1 MEVSA
6 TIEEAKQELA
16 SGHDK
21 RAAELLTDA
30 AYRTHDP
37 ALEAQI
43 RSVAEQGLSKAG
55 LFGKGRWQ
63 EIIRIAELR
72 STAGQG

>member
-1 MEVSA
+1 VDVSV

-21 RAAELLTDA
+21 HAAQLLTDA

-37 ALEAQI
+37 VLEAQI
-43 RSVAEQGLSKAG
+43 RALAEQGLSKAG

>member
-1 MEVSA
+1 MDVSA

-16 SGHDK
+16 SGSDK
-21 RAAELLTDA
+21 KAAQLLTDA

-37 ALEAQI
+37 ALEGEI
-43 RSVAEQGLSKAG
+43 RTLAEQGLAKAG
-55 LFGKGRWQ
+55 FLGKGRWQ

-72 STAGQG
+72 GANGKG